1 MAPEANVIP
10 SNLMEILE
18 SSLEKTAND
27 LAAMDAEYAVL
38 YECYKNCQAALANV
52 MENNHHLVMTG
63 HGLRKEL
70 YWAYRRI
77 DELER
82 EKLCQD

>member
-1 MAPEANVIP
+1 MAHDQNVIP
-10 SNLMEILE
+10 SNLMELLE

-27 LAAMDAEYAVL
+27 LAAMNEEYIVL
-38 YECYKNCQAALANV
+38 SRCYENCRTALANV
-52 MENNHHLVMTG
+52 MENNHSLVMTG

-70 YWAYRRI
+70 YWAYHRI

-82 EKLCQD
+82 EKLCQG